1 MKELWNYILPS
12 FFSDKRAKQAPSR
25 GIGSILIVAILAV
38 IFLMFGLIA
47 AYTLPFKANFENT
60 PELVATAERAF
71 SADGAALEIKDG
83 VLLSDRVIDTV
94 TDDED
99 RQKYSCGYDIVIDTR
114 KVDTFDDF
122 YAYCVSKSG
131 NEITYEEYIELD
143 EDVKTLY
150 TFAIRYSG
158 KERIIDDIWVNR
170 CESYL
175 DASTD
180 EDTVKA
186 YVEVKNKTGDDYAVA
201 LYNLYVR
208 TYYPPLT
215 AYETDGNA
223 PKTRNYYYH
232 NFSDREKIMFVFCDS
247 MLGSLVTEF
256 GAKNRFYGNYS
267 KLNDG
272 AIGTTAES
280 VKRFVCKSV
289 EGATAVT
296 VYSAVMGFFS
306 VAPFVILV
314 VVAVSVALFCLTKLS
329 KCGELKFGAAAKTVC
344 SFVTVASLVSALA
357 AFAFGF
363 LVSQNL
369 LAWIEGIMLFAV
381 LAIRVAVMLI
391 RASVEK
397 KRESKLDPDNNDEIG
412 RASCRE
418 RV

>member
-1 MKELWNYILPS
+1 MKGLWNYICPS
-12 FFSDKRAKQAPSR
+12 FFSDKIAKQAPSR
-25 GIGSILIVAILAV
+25 GIGSILIAAVLAV
-38 IFLMFGLIA
+38 VFLLFGLIA
-47 AYTLPFKANFENT
+47 AYTLPFKANLKNT
-60 PELVATAERAF
+60 PELVATVERAF

-83 VLLSDRVIDTV
+83 KLVSDRIIDTASN
-94 TDDED
+94 DAD
-99 RQKYSCGYDIVIDTR
+99 RQKYYRGYDIVVDTR
-114 KVDTFDDF
+114 EVGTFDDF

-131 NEITYEEYIELD
+131 KEITYEEYIELD
-143 EDVKTLY
+143 EDTKTLY

-158 KERIIDDIWVNR
+158 KERVIDDAWVSR

-175 DASTD
+175 DAATD

-186 YVEVKNKTGDDYAVA
+186 YAEVKNKTGDDYAAA

-232 NFSDREKIMFVFCDS
+232 NFLDREKMMFVFCDS

-256 GAKNRFYGNYS
+256 GAKSRFYGNYA

-272 AIGTTAES
+272 AVGTTAAS
-280 VKRFVCKSV
+280 ATQFICKCV
-289 EGATAVT
+289 DGATAVT

-306 VAPFVILV
+306 VAPFIVLI
-314 VVAVSVALFCLTKLS
+314 VVAMCVALFCLTKLS
-329 KCGELKFGAAAKTVC
+329 KGDELKFGAAAKIVC
-344 SFVTVASLVSALA
+344 SFLTVASLFSAIA

-369 LAWIEGIMLFAV
+369 LAWIEGIALFAV

-391 RASVEK
+391 KSSLQRKRAK
-397 KRESKLDPDNNDEIG
+397 KLDTDNGDCATTETEG
-412 RASCRE
+412 T
-418 RV
+418 VQ